1 MSRFKNAVL
10 ILTMFFVSFTSLYA
24 NHNDPRL
31 SNGVVNDDFNQGVG
45 HYDYLPYRSNA
56 GGSIAFHTVLS
67 DYGEWVTVSR
77 FGQVWRPYASADWRP
92 FTNGHWVTTQSGQ
105 TWQGYEPWSWAADH
119 YGNWIYTQN
128 FGWVWVP
135 GTTYSPG
142 RVAWSYGQNSIGW
155 TPAPPYGY
163 DYSQGYLGYRGGNNQ
178 FSFNDNGFGLSFNF
192 GRQDNRYDPLFYNSA
207 YLGVAP
213 NLWNF
218 VGRDR
223 FVTDNYGG
231 LYLSSGQVRQLFNQ
245 HSLFISGRPLQRD
258 RLERIIGRRVEVVP
272 VRFRDITISG
282 QRTHYA
288 IPVGEEDHLRRNS
301 RVVVDRIIAPGFTKR
316 NKTFVG
322 QRTRVENQNE
332 GAAGNKGFEKAIR
345 VEDRSKD
352 QPDTVVKNER
362 STDVK
367 QGKIETK
374 TVEKKSKKAIHVK
387 SKALKEKHKKNS

>member
-1 MSRFKNAVL
+1 MSRFKSVIL
-10 ILTMFFVSFTSLYA
+10 TLTMFFVSFTSLYA
-24 NHNDPRL
+24 NHNDPRY
-31 SNGVVNDDFNQGVG
+31 SRGVANDDFNQGVG
-45 HYDYLPYRSNA
+45 NYDYLPYRSNA
-56 GGSIAFHTVLS
+56 GGSIAFRTVLS

-119 YGNWIYTQN
+119 YGNWIYAQN
-128 FGWVWVP
+128 YGWVWVP
-135 GTTYSPG
+135 GNTYSPG

-178 FSFNDNGFGLSFNF
+178 FSFNDNGFGVSFNF
-192 GRQDNRYDPLFYNSA
+192 GRQDNRYQPLFYNSA

-223 FVTDNYGG
+223 FVTDNYSG
-231 LYLSSGQVRQLFNQ
+231 LYLSSGQVRDLFNH

-272 VRFRDITISG
+272 VRFRDMTIG
-282 QRTHYA
+282 GRQTRYV

-301 RVVVDRIIAPGFTKR
+301 RAVVDRIIAPGFTKR
-316 NKTFVG
+316 NKSFVG
-322 QRTRVENQNE
+322 QRTRVENRNE
-332 GAAGNKGFEKAIR
+332 GSAGNKGFEKAIR
-345 VEDRSKD
+345 VEDKGNRPS
-352 QPDTVVKNER
+352 DTIVKNE
-362 STDVK
+362 SVDTQKEKIDVK
-367 QGKIETK
+367 A
-374 TVEKKSKKAIHVK
+374 VEKKNKKATHVK
-387 SKALKEKHKKNS
+387 VKASKEKHKEQH